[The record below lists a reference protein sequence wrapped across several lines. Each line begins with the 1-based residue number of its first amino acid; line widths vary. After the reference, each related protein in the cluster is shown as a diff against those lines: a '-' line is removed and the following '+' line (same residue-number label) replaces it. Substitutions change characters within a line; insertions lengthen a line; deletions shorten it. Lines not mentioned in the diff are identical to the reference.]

1 MRKILI
7 LIILLLATGNMDA
20 QNQTSQVTVST
31 EKIRENGVLKYVHHV
46 KQGETLYSIS
56 KAYGVPTQEILKNN
70 PNLQSGLRAGMILFI
85 PVTESGTESVNTQA
99 ETRNYRKHTAKWYE
113 TVDDIALKYNVSA
126 EDLMALNK
134 LRSKELSRRQVLLIP
149 DKKTYAVAGRPQEN
163 PVQQQQ
169 QEDPAKQENRQ
180 VTADKTEESTPV
192 FSEPT
197 PRRNRYEAVDVSV
210 ILPLNGR
217 DSAALNSN
225 FMDFYAGA
233 LLAVNKLKE
242 EGMNI
247 RVNLFDQNAYSS
259 VNNMVATG
267 KLDGSHFIIG
277 PVREH
282 NIKEILGFSNANAIP
297 VISPM
302 DQSAEQYISGNPYF
316 IQVPTKTDI
325 QIENLLSQLKN
336 DYERSRGNAG
346 VLLCYEKNGADTAF
360 IRMAENYLKDHN
372 IHYSTISYNILE
384 GRGMLQKIN
393 SVLDHSKKN
402 LVLVPSN
409 SEAFVNDLVRNLS
422 LSLSHVKAN
431 PEYAIT
437 LYGMP
442 KWRNFETIEPEYF
455 HKMNLHLSLPYH
467 IDYNDREV
475 KDFLLQFRA
484 LYKTEP
490 SPYAFQGYDI
500 MKFFL
505 PRANEYGKDFVNTMQ
520 MKNGK
525 MLQSDYSFSR
535 EGLNGFEN
543 KATRN
548 IQYNPD
554 YTISTLE
561 LY

>member
-1 MRKILI
+1 MRKILS
-7 LIILLLATGNMDA
+7 LIALLLIFGNTDA
-20 QNQTSQVTVST
+20 QTYPNPQVTVST

-70 PNLQSGLRAGMILFI
+70 PNLQSGLRTGMILFI
-85 PVTESGTESVNTQA
+85 PVAESGNRQT

-113 TVDDIALKYNVSA
+113 TLDDIALKYNVSA

-134 LRSKELSRRQVLLIP
+134 LRSRELSRRQVLLIP
-149 DKKTYAVAGRPQEN
+149 DKKTYAAATRPEEN
-163 PVQQQQ
+163 PVQQQ
-169 QEDPAKQENRQ
+169 EEPKKQENNQ
-180 VTADKTEESTPV
+180 AAVIQADENTPV
-192 FSEPT
+192 FSEPS
-197 PRRNRYEAVDVSV
+197 RRHNRYEAVDVSV

-247 RVNLFDQNAYSS
+247 RVSLFDQNTYNS

-267 KLDGSHFIIG
+267 KLNGSHFIIG

-302 DQSAEQYISGNPYF
+302 DQSAEEYIPGNPYF
-316 IQVPTKTDI
+316 IQVPAKTDI
-325 QIENLLSQLKN
+325 QIENLLSQLKS
-336 DYERSRGNAG
+336 DYERSPGNAG

-360 IRMAENYLKDHN
+360 IRMAENYLRAHN
-372 IHYSTISYNILE
+372 ILYSTISYDILE

-422 LSLSHVKAN
+422 LSLSQVKEN
-431 PEYAIT
+431 SGYAIT

-467 IDYNDREV
+467 INYNDHEV
-475 KDFLLQFRA
+475 KDFLLKFRA

-500 MKFFL
+500 MKFFI

-554 YTISTLE
+554 YTISTIQ

>member
-1 MRKILI
+1 MRKILS
-7 LIILLLATGNMDA
+7 LIALLLITGNLEA
-20 QNQTSQVTVST
+20 QTYQNPQVTVST

-70 PNLQSGLRAGMILFI
+70 PNLQSGLHTGMILFI
-85 PVTESGTESVNTQA
+85 PVTESGTGSANTQT
-99 ETRNYRKHTAKWYE
+99 ENKNYRKHTAKWYE
-113 TVDDIALKYNVSA
+113 TLDDIAQKYNVSA

-149 DKKTYAVAGRPQEN
+149 DKKTDTVAPRQEGN
-163 PVQQQQ
+163 PVQK
-169 QEDPAKQENRQ
+169 QEEPGKQENRQ
-180 VTADKTEESTPV
+180 VIIDKTEENVPV
-192 FSEPT
+192 FSEPS
-197 PRRNRYEAVDVSV
+197 RRHNRYEAVDVSV

-233 LLAVNKLKE
+233 LLAVNNLKE

-247 RVNLFDQNAYSS
+247 RVNLFDQNTYNS

-277 PVREH
+277 PVREQ
-282 NIKEILGFSNANAIP
+282 NIQEILGFSNTHAIP

-302 DQSAEQYISGNPYF
+302 DPGAEQYIPGNPYF
-316 IQVPTKTDI
+316 IQVPARTDI
-325 QIENLLSQLKN
+325 QLENLLSRLKN
-336 DYERSRGNAG
+336 DYERSYGNAG
-346 VLLCYEKNGADTAF
+346 VLLCYEKDGADTAF
-360 IRMAENYLKDHN
+360 IRMAGNYLQAHH
-372 IHYSTISYNILE
+372 IPYSTISYNILE

-393 SVLDHSKKN
+393 AVLDHSKKN

-422 LSLSHVKAN
+422 LSLSQVKEN

-475 KDFLLQFRA
+475 KDFLLKFRA

-554 YTISTLE
+554 YTISTLQS
-561 LY
+561 Y

>member
-1 MRKILI
+1 MRKILS
-7 LIILLLATGNMDA
+7 LIALLLITGNMDA
-20 QNQTSQVTVST
+20 QTYPTPQVTVST
-31 EKIRENGVLKYVHHV
+31 EKIKENGVLKYVHHI

-70 PNLQSGLRAGMILFI
+70 PNAQSGLRMGMILFI
-85 PVTESGTESVNTQA
+85 PVTGGGNTPA
-99 ETRNYRKHTAKWYE
+99 EVKNYRKHTAKWYE
-113 TVDDIALKYNVSA
+113 TLDDIALKYNVSV

-149 DKKTYAVAGRPQEN
+149 DKKTYAVTTPQEEA
-163 PVQQQQ
+163 PAQQ
-169 QEDPAKQENRQ
+169 QEEPKKQEANRI
-180 VTADKTEESTPV
+180 TASEVHENRPV
-192 FSEPT
+192 FSEPS
-197 PRRNRYEAVDVSV
+197 RRDNRYEAVDVSV

-242 EGMNI
+242 EGINI
-247 RVNLFDQNAYSS
+247 RVNLFDQNTYSS
-259 VNNMVATG
+259 VTNLTATG
-267 KLDGSHFIIG
+267 RLNGSHLIIG

-282 NIKEILGFSNANAIP
+282 NIGEILGFSNTNAIP

-302 DQSAEQYISGNPYF
+302 DQSAEQYIPENPYF
-316 IQVPTKTDI
+316 IQVPAKTDI
-325 QIENLLSQLKN
+325 QIENLLTQLKN
-336 DYERSRGNAG
+336 DYDRSRGEAG
-346 VLLCYEKNGADTAF
+346 VLLCYEKSGTDTAF
-360 IRMAENYLKDHN
+360 IRMSENYLSAHN
-372 IHYSTISYNILE
+372 IHYSTISYDILE

-402 LVLVPSN
+402 LILVPSN

-422 LSLSHVKAN
+422 LSLSQVKEN
-431 PEYAIT
+431 TGYAIT

-455 HKMNLHLSLPYH
+455 HRMNLHLSLPYY
-467 IDYNDREV
+467 IDYNNQEV
-475 KDFLLQFRA
+475 KDFLLKFRA

-500 MKFFL
+500 IKYFI
-505 PRANEYGKDFVNTMQ
+505 PQANEYGRDFVNTMQ

-554 YTISTLE
+554 YTISTL
-561 LY
+561 